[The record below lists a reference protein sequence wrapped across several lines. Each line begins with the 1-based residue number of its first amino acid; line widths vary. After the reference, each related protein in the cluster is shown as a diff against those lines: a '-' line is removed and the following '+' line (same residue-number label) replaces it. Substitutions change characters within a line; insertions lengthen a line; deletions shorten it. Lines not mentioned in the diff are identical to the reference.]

1 MLRYECMD
9 HLTSGC
15 GSQVVSMLPDMSLW
29 DLFHSQFTLICINPY
44 NMTVVCWSSCG
55 TLVGVIPQVND
66 TCHFR
71 PCHRKEKKIRVI
83 ILVDVYARPLVIT
96 L

>member
-1 MLRYECMD
+1 MD

-44 NMTVVCWSSCG
+44 NMT
-55 TLVGVIPQVND
+55 GVSELLWDFGGSYPPGQ
-66 TCHFR
+66 
-71 PCHRKEKKIRVI
+71 
-83 ILVDVYARPLVIT
+83 
-96 L
+96 